1 MESHDNIKELAYK
14 YFSGTIPFQDE
25 KKLFAFINASESNKT
40 LFHTWEREWMMA
52 EGLQNHALD
61 DKWHRLTTK
70 IDHDRRIYISFKHS
84 NSYFSQWLSIA
95 ASIMLILSL
104 SVYLLDKF
112 TEDNPVSY
120 FISEV
125 PKGQKSKL
133 ILPDGTIVW
142 LNGGSKLKYPDSYSI
157 NNRKVTLDGEGY
169 FEVTKQ
175 DGAYFTVSTELYDV
189 VVKGTK
195 FNVSAYAGDMISST
209 SLLEGKAEI
218 DYNDRTYEVFPGENI
233 ILNKETGLISRQ
245 SIGEDNPEGW
255 INDYI
260 NYNAITFSDLV
271 TKLSRKYG
279 VDIIIER
286 NELKDK
292 KFSLSLRNNET
303 LIQVLD
309 GLKLITPFEYE
320 EVENSIIIK

>member
-1 MESHDNIKELAYK
+1 M
-14 YFSGTIPFQDE
+14 
-25 KKLFAFINASESNKT
+25 
-40 LFHTWEREWMMA
+40 
-52 EGLQNHALD
+52 
-61 DKWHRLTTK
+61 
-70 IDHDRRIYISFKHS
+70 
-84 NSYFSQWLSIA
+84 
-95 ASIMLILSL
+95 
-104 SVYLLDKF
+104 
-112 TEDNPVSY
+112 
-120 FISEV
+120 
-125 PKGQKSKL
+125 
-133 ILPDGTIVW
+133 
-142 LNGGSKLKYPDSYSI
+142 
-157 NNRKVTLDGEGY
+157 
-169 FEVTKQ
+169 TKQ